1 MLNYI
6 PWFTNLTSWHHHN
19 MLNQNQTHILA
30 AHIQNAL
37 LLNKITAHNYRLWLN
52 NVPKVNLKYMSQC
65 AVYFIQV
72 IYSITHHWIIGPIVC
87 FHYLHLIHTTIIFP
101 NNIFSNQLNNW
112 QQKMK
117 VGIYNKICFLCSV
130 LYYHVISSHPWQI
143 NVCCKLMA

>member
-37 LLNKITAHNYRLWLN
+37 LLNTIIVHNYRLWLN

-65 AVYFIQV
+65 TVYFIQV
-72 IYSITHHWIIGPIVC
+72 IYSITHHWIVGSIVC
-87 FHYLHLIHTTIIFP
+87 FHYLHLLHTTIIFP
-101 NNIFSNQLNNW
+101 NNIFSNQLTIGSRKW
-112 QQKMK
+112 KL
-117 VGIYNKICFLCSV
+117 VFIIRFAFRV
-130 LYYHVISSHPWQI
+130 LFYIIMSLALIPG
-143 NVCCKLMA
+143 K